1 MKNTTLTPEQLNKLQ
16 MMRGKPPRLAKMRR
30 PKEVAP
36 LEVAALEQMVT
47 EMIALQ
53 AVGESLKIARKQR
66 RLTTRQLAAELG
78 VSQSRVVHME
88 QANDNLEIQT
98 VARVAK
104 TLGYRVLLQLIP
116 EDASEAAISV
126 TVPQFEAIQKAV

>member
-1 MKNTTLTPEQLNKLQ
+1 
-16 MMRGKPPRLAKMRR
+16 
-30 PKEVAP
+30 
-36 LEVAALEQMVT
+36 
-47 EMIALQ
+47 
-53 AVGESLKIARKQR
+53 VGESLRIARKQR

-116 EDASEAAISV
+116 EDTTKAAISV
-126 TVPQFEAIQKAV
+126 TVPQFEATEKVV